1 LISSILL
8 AAAAS
13 VPATPAWNPTVA
25 IIISVSSLVMVL
37 LSTRIEKPL
46 VGPKF
51 PILPISIPTFVAA
64 MAFGHIVG
72 VGIVLGLTN
81 IGRL

>member
-1 LISSILL
+1 MISSILL
-8 AAAAS
+8 AVAAS
-13 VPATPAWNPTVA
+13 VPATPVWNPTVA
-25 IIISVSSLVMVL
+25 IIISVSSLVVVL
-37 LSTRIEKPL
+37 LSTKIEKPL

-64 MAFGHIVG
+64 MAFGHIIG

>member
-1 LISSILL
+1 MISSILL
-8 AAAAS
+8 AAAET
-13 VPATPAWNPTVA
+13 VPATPAWNPTVG
-25 IIISVSSLVMVL
+25 IIISISSLVVVL
-37 LSTRIEKPL
+37 LSTKIEKPL

-64 MAFGHIVG
+64 MAFGHIIG

>member
-1 LISSILL
+1 MISSILL
-8 AAAAS
+8 AASAT
-13 VPATPAWNPTVA
+13 VPTTPAWNPTVG
-25 IIISVSSLVMVL
+25 IIISISSLVMVL

-64 MAFGHIVG
+64 MAFGHIIG

>member
-1 LISSILL
+1 LTSSILL
-8 AAAAS
+8 ATAAT
-13 VPATPAWNPTVA
+13 VPPTPAWSPTVG
-25 IIISVSSLVMVL
+25 IIISVSCLVILL

-51 PILPISIPTFVAA
+51 PILPVSIPTFVAA
-64 MAFGHIVG
+64 MAFGHVIG

>member
-1 LISSILL
+1 MISSILL
-8 AAAAS
+8 AVAGS
-13 VPATPAWNPTVA
+13 VPPTPVWNPTVG
-25 IIISVSSLVMVL
+25 IIISISSLVVVL
-37 LSTRIEKPL
+37 LSTKIEKPL

-64 MAFGHIVG
+64 MAFGHIIG

>member
-1 LISSILL
+1 MISSILL
-8 AAAAS
+8 AVAAS
-13 VPATPAWNPTVA
+13 VPPTPVWNPMVA

-51 PILPISIPTFVAA
+51 PILPISIPTFAAA
-64 MAFGHIVG
+64 MAFGHIIG
-72 VGIVLGLTN
+72 IGIVLGLTN

>member
-1 LISSILL
+1 LISSTLL
-8 AAAAS
+8 AVQAT
-13 VPATPAWNPTVA
+13 VPPTPAWSPTVA
-25 IIISVSSLVMVL
+25 IIISISSLVMVL
-37 LSTRIEKPL
+37 LSTRIERPL

-51 PILPISIPTFVAA
+51 PVLPISVPTFVAA
-64 MAFGHIVG
+64 MAFGHIIG

>member
-1 LISSILL
+1 MISSILL
-8 AAAAS
+8 AAQAT
-13 VPATPAWNPTVA
+13 VPPTPAWNPTVG
-25 IIISVSSLVMVL
+25 IIISISSLVMVL

-64 MAFGHIVG
+64 MAFGHIIG